1 VTGRDAF
8 ASYRARLDA
17 LGFRPSS
24 SLGQNFLLDPSLHK
38 SIAAAAA
45 PRAGDLVLEIGV
57 GLGFLTR
64 ELAATGATV
73 IGVEI
78 DARLLAVATEEL
90 RACPNVHLVH
100 ADAIDG
106 ETLHPAVLAAVQSR
120 LGAGRF
126 IVCANLPYAV
136 AGPLLAKLACLER
149 LPDGIVVL
157 VQKELAVRLA
167 AAPGNREFGNLA
179 ALLQSMFAVSRIRE
193 VPPQVFRPRPKVDSS
208 VLLLSRRDDV
218 DAALAPVA
226 ARWRWQAFLRAIFQ
240 QRRKTLRTTLPAAAA
255 QVSAVPP
262 MRPATLLARR
272 AEDLTVA
279 ELLALWRDLVAAP
292 SA

>member
-38 SIAAAAA
+38 VIAAAAA
-45 PRAGDLVLEIGV
+45 PRPGDLVLEIGV

-78 DARLLAVATEEL
+78 DARLLEVATDEL

-106 ETLHPAVLAAVQSR
+106 ETLHPTVLAAVQSR
-120 LGAGRF
+120 LVAGRF

-167 AAPGNREFGNLA
+167 AAPGHREFGNLA
-179 ALLQSMFAVSRIRE
+179 VLLQSMFAVTRLRE

-208 VLLLSRRDDV
+208 VLLLRRRDDV
-218 DAALAPVA
+218 DAALQPAA

-262 MRPATLLARR
+262 ARPATLLARR

-279 ELLALWRDLVAAP
+279 ELLSLWRDLAAAP
-292 SA
+292 ST